1 MRHKN
6 KSGISYSVFP
16 FGPSRQLLLVGEPV
30 EHYTCQNDFQGQGQT
45 VPDYPRQIQSLLEN
59 CRTVCEKE
67 GFSQNVA
74 VMCQFFLADIGMQEL
89 VRQLANEV
97 FPQILGAV
105 TFVPQAPASGA
116 VIALELWAVS
126 GSRTEI
132 PSVICETPLPGQ
144 VATVEFEEMRW
155 FFGGGFRPDA
165 CPIGAYNRSL
175 NAFENLGKLL
185 KKQRFRLD
193 QVLRTW
199 IYQGHLVLPEGK
211 TQRYKELNRA
221 RTDFFGETAFLKKY
235 LPPSYEGTVFPAS
248 TGIGAD
254 DADVVLS
261 AVALDTKRRDV
272 IAVPLEN
279 PQQTSAFDYGAVYSP
294 QSPKFS
300 RAMAVA
306 VGNECLVFISGTASI
321 TDSESRYPED
331 PAKQTEQTLDNIAV
345 LIEGENLARHG
356 IPDIACGLSNLECV
370 RVYVKRPSELELIRQ
385 VCERRL
391 PEVPTIY
398 TVADVCRPELLV
410 EIEGIALARRSV
422 AYLAVP
428 HSTEQIHSSRVR

>member
-6 KSGISYSVFP
+6 KLGISYSVFP
-16 FGPSRQLLLVGEPV
+16 FGPSRQLFLVGEPV
-30 EHYTCQNDFQGQGQT
+30 EHYTCQSDVQGQGQT
-45 VPDYPRQIQSLLEN
+45 VSDYPRQIQCLLEN
-59 CRTVCEKE
+59 CRSVCQEEKFTE
-67 GFSQNVA
+67 NVA

-89 VRQLANEV
+89 VRQQASEI

-126 GSRTEI
+126 GCRTEV

-144 VATVEFEEMRW
+144 VAIAEFDEMRW
-155 FFGGGFRPDA
+155 FFGGGFRPEPQPPEPQ
-165 CPIGAYNRSL
+165 PIGAYNRSF
-175 NAFENLGKLL
+175 NAFERLGTQL
-185 KKQRFRLD
+185 KKQKFRLD

-199 IYQGHLVLPEGK
+199 IYQGHLVLPEGE

-221 RTDFFGETAFLKKY
+221 RTDYFGETRFLKKH
-235 LPPSYEGTVFPAS
+235 LPPTHQGTVFPAS

-254 DADVVLS
+254 DADIVLG
-261 AVALDTKRRDV
+261 ALALDTKRRDV
-272 IAVPLEN
+272 IVVPLEN
-279 PQQTSAFDYGAVYSP
+279 PNQTSAFDYGEVYSP

-306 VGNECLVFISGTASI
+306 VGDECLVFVSGTASI
-321 TDSESRYPED
+321 TDSESQHLED
-331 PAKQTEQTLDNIAV
+331 PVKQTEQTLDNIAI
-345 LIEGENLARHG
+345 LIDGENLARHG
-356 IPDIACGLSNLECV
+356 IPGISCGLENLECV

-410 EIEGIALARRSV
+410 EIEGVALAKR
-422 AYLAVP
+422 
-428 HSTEQIHSSRVR
+428 